1 MIKVRKRTVMRLLA
15 GEADIAE
22 LAVIELGKRPE
33 GLAPLPPPFEG
44 HVQCQQAID
53 CQQDDVIVP

>member
-1 MIKVRKRTVMRLLA
+1 MRLLA
-15 GEADIAE
+15 DEADIAE